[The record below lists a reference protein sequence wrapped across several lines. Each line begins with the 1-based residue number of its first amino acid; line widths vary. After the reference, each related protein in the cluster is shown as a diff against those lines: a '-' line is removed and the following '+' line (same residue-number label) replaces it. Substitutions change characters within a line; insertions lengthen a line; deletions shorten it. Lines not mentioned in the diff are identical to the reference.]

1 MSRIASLAMYDMP
14 WLEWANDA
22 LWAAIGRRLRASGIE
37 TVPARLE
44 RQRALMDVWRDPD
57 LLLAQTCGYPLMT
70 ALGGQVTPIAAPV
83 YAWPGCSGARHCS
96 LIVVAKGAP
105 FQTLADLRCSRVA
118 MNGADSNS
126 GMNLLRHAVAGLA
139 EDGRFFGAVTV
150 TGSHLASL
158 DHVARGAAEVAAI
171 DCVTFG
177 LAARHRPALVAGLRV
192 IGETAT
198 SPALPFVTR
207 AGASADEVAVLRDA
221 LAGAIADPAA
231 AEAVAA
237 LGLMGVEPIATADY
251 AVVLDYEREAVAAGY
266 PTLR

>member
-14 WLEWANDA
+14 WLVGANDA
-22 LWAAIGRRLRASGIE
+22 LWAAIARRLRASGLE
-37 TVPARLE
+37 DGPARLE
-44 RQRALMDVWRDPD
+44 RQRALMEVWRDPD

-70 ALGGQVTPIAAPV
+70 ALAGQVTPIAAPI

-96 LIVVAKGAP
+96 LIVVAQGAP
-105 FQTLADLRCSRVA
+105 FETLADLRGRRVA

-139 EDGRFFGAVTV
+139 EGGRFFGKVVV

-158 DHVARGAAEVAAI
+158 DHVGRGEADVAAI
-171 DCVTFG
+171 DCVSFG

-207 AGASADEVAVLRDA
+207 AGASTQEVAALRRA
-221 LAGAIADPAA
+221 LAGAIADPDA

-237 LGLMGVEPIATADY
+237 LGLIGIEPVETSDY

>member
-14 WLEWANDA
+14 LLEGANDA
-22 LWAAIGRRLRASGIE
+22 LWDAVARPLRASGIE
-37 TVPARLE
+37 DVPARLE
-44 RQRALMDVWRDPD
+44 RQRPLMDVWRDPD

-70 ALGGQVTPIAAPV
+70 ALAGDVTPVAAPV
-83 YAWPGCSGARHCS
+83 YAWPGCSGVRHCS

-105 FQTLADLRCSRVA
+105 FQTLADLRGSRVA

-158 DHVARGAAEVAAI
+158 DHVVRGAADFAAI

-177 LAARHRPALVAGLRV
+177 LASRHRPALVAGVRV
-192 IGETAT
+192 IGETAM

-207 AGASADEVAVLRDA
+207 SGASAEQVATLREA
-221 LAGAIADPAA
+221 LAAAIADPDA
-231 AEAVAA
+231 AEAVDA
-237 LGLMGVEPIATADY
+237 LGLAGVEPVETSDY
-251 AVVLDYEREAVAAGY
+251 AVILDYEREAVAAGY